1 MKASRIFV
9 IMVTLLLFGGVAG
22 GAYYIVNHQ
31 DKNNLTLVEKEWIEQ
46 NKNQIQDFSIMDG
59 VPVFSNIGKGI
70 IFDFLNDLEENTN
83 LDFNE
88 LSYSYGSEPSDTAYA
103 FRIVPK
109 KSKDDILVYRDNYVL
124 LTRERTVYNAT
135 SDIKH
140 LTIGVLEKQLDRV
153 QKYLIGSAEVTYK
166 TFASAEELLKFS
178 EVDAVVVPKTV
189 YMNQVTSSDT
199 LNIAYNIT
207 EMTEDYV
214 ISLGENPQLNSIL
227 KKYYK
232 KWSKE
237 HFDESFKENFTKD
250 YFTFSNTAEKDKAAF
265 HSKRY
270 AYGFVDN
277 LPFDTIING
286 KFVGINTSFLKDF
299 AHLTDVEI
307 SFDEY
312 DTIDDLVKAFN
323 QGKVDFFFANNGTAK
338 YDVKTYHTASHINEQ
353 IVVLS
358 SKKNSIT
365 VNTLASLIG
374 KEVHAVKGTL
384 ISEVL
389 QGQGIKVKQAD
400 NVKSLIKE
408 ISTDDILVLDL
419 ETYQYYQNKLKKFKV
434 DYQFSLGEPY
444 TFISKDANGN
454 QTFNRFFD
462 FYLTYVNQTEIINH
476 AYTELDHALNKP
488 SLWRIIVLIVS
499 SMIVLFF
506 SIFGIYQL
514 TKREK
519 KQKTIVVKGDKI
531 KYIDMLTSLKNR
543 NYLND
548 QMEEWDNSEIY
559 PQTIVIVD
567 LNNVNYIN
575 DNYGHQ
581 AGDNVIKQ
589 AASILI
595 KTQMDNSEIIRTS
608 GDEFLI
614 YMVGYTEKQIVS
626 YIRKLHK
633 EFKELEHGFGVASG
647 YSMIVNGI
655 KTIDDAINEATS
667 DMKSNKQEIKSAD

>member
-9 IMVTLLLFGGVAG
+9 IMITLLLFGGVAG

-46 NKNQIQDFSIMDG
+46 NKNQIQDFSIIDG
-59 VPVFSNIGKGI
+59 VPVFSNVGKGI
-70 IFDFLNDLEENTN
+70 IFDFLNDLEKNTN

-109 KSKDDILVYRDNYVL
+109 KTKDDILVYQDNYVL
-124 LTRERTVYNAT
+124 LTKDRTIYNAT
-135 SDIKH
+135 SDIKQ
-140 LTIGVLEKQLDRV
+140 LTIGVLENQVEKV
-153 QKYLIGSAEVTYK
+153 QKYLTGSTEVTYK
-166 TFASAEELLKFS
+166 TFANTEELLKFS
-178 EVDAVVVPKTV
+178 EVNAIVLPKTV
-189 YMNQVTSSDT
+189 YMNQVTSNES

-214 ISLGENPQLNSIL
+214 ISLGKNPQLNSIL

-237 HFDESFKENFTKD
+237 HFDESFRENFTKD
-250 YFTFSNTAEKDKAAF
+250 YFTFSNTAEPDKATF

-277 LPFDTIING
+277 LPFDTIVNG

-299 AHLTDVEI
+299 ARLTDVEI

-323 QGKVDFFFANNGTAK
+323 QGKIDFFFSNNETAK
-338 YDVKTYHTASHINEQ
+338 YDVKTYRTASHINEQ

-365 VNTLASLIG
+365 VNTLASLTG
-374 KEVHAVKGTL
+374 KEVRAVKGTL

-389 QGQGIKVKQAD
+389 KGQGIKVKTSD
-400 NVKSLIKE
+400 NVKSLIKDL
-408 ISTDDILVLDL
+408 SKNDIIVLDL
-419 ETYQYYQNKLKKFKV
+419 ETYNYYQNKLKKFKV

-444 TFISKDANGN
+444 SFISKDANGN

-476 AYTELDHALNKP
+476 AYTELDHTLNKP
-488 SLWRIIVLIVS
+488 SLWRIIVLILS

-647 YSMIVNGI
+647 YSMIVNAI

-667 DMKSNKQEIKSAD
+667 DMKSNKQEIKSAE

>member
-9 IMVTLLLFGGVAG
+9 IMVTLLLFGGVAS
-22 GAYYIVNHQ
+22 GAYYFVNHQ
-31 DKNNLTLVEKEWIEQ
+31 DKNSLTLVEKEWIEQ
-46 NKNQIQDFSIMDG
+46 NKNQIQDFSIVDDI
-59 VPVFSNIGKGI
+59 PVFSNVGKGV
-70 IFDFLNDLEENTN
+70 IFDFLKDLEENTK

-88 LSYSYGSEPSDTAYA
+88 LSYSYGNEPEDTSYA

-109 KSKDDILVYRDNYVL
+109 KSKDDILVYRDNYVI
-124 LTRERTVYNAT
+124 LTKERIVYNAT
-135 SDIKH
+135 SDIKS
-140 LTIGVLEKQLDRV
+140 LNLGVLEKQSEKV
-153 QKYLIGSAEVTYK
+153 QKYLTGSTEVVYK
-166 TFASAEELLKFS
+166 TFASAEELLQFNG
-178 EVDAVVVPKTV
+178 VDAIVLPKTV
-189 YMNQVTSSDT
+189 YMNQVTSNEN

-237 HFDESFKENFTKD
+237 HFDESFREHFTND
-250 YFTFSNTAEKDKAAF
+250 YFTFSKIDEKDKATF

-277 LPFDTIING
+277 LPFDTILDGN
-286 KFVGINTSFLKDF
+286 FVGINPSFLKDF

-312 DTIDDLVKAFN
+312 DTVDDLVKAFN
-323 QGKVDFFFANNGTAK
+323 SGKVDFFFANNGTAK
-338 YDVKTYHTASHINEQ
+338 YDVKTYRTASHINEQ

-365 VNTLASLIG
+365 VNTLASLTG
-374 KEVHAVKGTL
+374 KEVHVVEGTL

-389 QGQGIKVKQAD
+389 KEQGIKVKTSD
-400 NVKSLIKE
+400 NVKALIKE
-408 ISTDDILVLDL
+408 LSKDDIVVMDL
-419 ETYQYYQNKLKKFKV
+419 ETYNYYQNKLKKFKV
-434 DYQFSLGEPY
+434 DYQFSLGQPY
-444 TFISKDANGN
+444 SFISKDGSGN
-454 QTFNRFFD
+454 QTFNRFLD
-462 FYLTYVNQTEIINH
+462 FYLTYVNQTEILNQ
-476 AYTELDHALNKP
+476 AYTELDHTLEKP
-488 SLWRIIVLIVS
+488 SLGRMIILVGS
-499 SMIVLFF
+499 SIIVLFF

-567 LNNVNYIN
+567 LNNLNYIN
-575 DNYGHQ
+575 DNYGHH
-581 AGDNVIKQ
+581 AGDSVIKQ